1 MKKEFKDDEGT
12 VFTVE
17 EHWDMHWVGAWVEIN
32 KPPHYFVEKDGKY
45 ILMLLPDV
53 AKSFA
58 QELVKIAESIERKR
72 DEHSQWTGH

>member
-1 MKKEFKDDEGT
+1 MKKEFRDDEGT

-17 EHWDMHWVGAWVEIN
+17 ENWDMHWVGAWIEIN

-53 AKSFA
+53 AKNFA
-58 QELVKIAESIERKR
+58 KELLIISDSIERKR
-72 DEHSQWTGH
+72 DEYSQRNGD